1 MTLVYSHGG
10 MIRSAFATLAL
21 GVCMAMDMTAAQAA
35 TVNIDSTQNGSY
47 VAGGP
52 GYLLPGTS
60 AQPFNPV
67 QLTLDAG
74 TYLITNAANT
84 GYFSGWN
91 FNGGASAGYN
101 WVWSFQMAEHDG
113 QIIEDAYV
121 APILAS
127 QAAIAA
133 LTDTTTWNGN
143 TQLAATTTAS
153 FSDTFTLTHT
163 TTLDFY
169 VDDYN
174 WGLGDNY
181 GGVSL
186 NIAAVPEPGSYVMLL
201 AGLGLFGLIVRRR
214 ASA

>member
-1 MTLVYSHGG
+1 
-10 MIRSAFATLAL
+10 
-21 GVCMAMDMTAAQAA
+21 
-35 TVNIDSTQNGSY
+35 VNIDATQNGSY

-52 GYLLPGTS
+52 QYLLPGTT
-60 AQPFNPV
+60 AQPYNPV

-74 TYLITNAANT
+74 TYLITNAAGT

-91 FNGGASAGYN
+91 FNGGQSAGYN
-101 WVWSFQMAEHDG
+101 WVWSFQMAEHGG

-121 APILAS
+121 APVLGS

-133 LTDTTTWNGN
+133 LVDTTTWNGN
-143 TQLAATTTAS
+143 TQLAATSTAS
-153 FSDTFTLTHT
+153 FSDTFTLTQT

-169 VDDYN
+169 VDDYH

-186 NIAAVPEPGSYVMLL
+186 NIAAVPEPASDAMLL
-201 AGLGLFGLIVRRR
+201 AGIGLLGLIARRR
-214 ASA
+214 VRP